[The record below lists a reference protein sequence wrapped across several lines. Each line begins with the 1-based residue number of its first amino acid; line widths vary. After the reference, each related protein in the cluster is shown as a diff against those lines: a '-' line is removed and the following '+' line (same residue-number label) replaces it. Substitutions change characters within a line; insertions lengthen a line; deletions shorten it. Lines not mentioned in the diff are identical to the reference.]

1 VATDASAYTPGE
13 RQRAQELAYYADRLD
28 FSGDTFRIDPG
39 LLASGGVAA
48 VAALIAIPLAL
59 LAWRTRWAAYVLGG
73 AVPVLTVALV
83 PALFSRFAD
92 LVSLSQALRIRHF
105 LPLAFALAGGAL
117 LLAGLLRGRVRP
129 EIVAP
134 VLVLALVVPTLVVR
148 AAAIERTARPDPLP
162 DALLKALDGRA
173 QPRELVVSDPVTSYR
188 LVAYVPVT
196 ILAAPLA
203 HVAQTP
209 SDRPYD
215 RLRELN
221 GFVAADDTERRR
233 LLDALGAGWL
243 LVDRAWLRGDLSVPG
258 LEEVYDDGRFLLLRV
273 GPG

>member
-1 VATDASAYTPGE
+1 
-13 RQRAQELAYYADRLD
+13 
-28 FSGDTFRIDPG
+28 
-39 LLASGGVAA
+39 

-105 LPLAFALAGGAL
+105 LPLAFALAGGAF
-117 LLAGLLRGRVRP
+117 LLAGLLRSRVRP

-148 AAAIERTARPDPLP
+148 AAAIERTAQPDPLP

-215 RLRELN
+215 RLRVLN

-243 LVDRAWLRGDLSVPG
+243 LVDREWRRGDLSVPG